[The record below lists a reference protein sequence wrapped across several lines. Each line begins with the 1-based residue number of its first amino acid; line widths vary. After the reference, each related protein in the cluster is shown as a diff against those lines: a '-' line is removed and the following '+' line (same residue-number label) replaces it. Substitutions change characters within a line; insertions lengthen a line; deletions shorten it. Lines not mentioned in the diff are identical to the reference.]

1 MKKYLDLVNSVLA
14 QGEFKKDRTGVGC
27 YSVHGEMLKFNLQEG
42 FPILTTKK
50 MGIKNI
56 AAELIW
62 FLSGSTNNHDLN
74 ALNCHIWDEWAAEDG
89 DLGPIYGKQWR
100 DFNGVDQIQDLIVGL
115 LTNPGSR
122 RHIVSAWNPAVLPI
136 EKFTQELSLKERLEL
151 CDLSELIKL
160 ANNDLEKISDED
172 MTKILDSLHVTR
184 YRAGTNVSHQLNVGL
199 GRASLPACHV
209 LFQVHTVLLDL
220 YSRIKWVKENT
231 HAPLKDVLLE
241 NLDKKEFTDDQIS
254 DLFNEHKVPVYGIKL
269 QMYQRSADVALGV
282 PYNIASYA
290 LLTHMLA
297 QVTNMIPL
305 ELIWVGGDVHIYDN
319 HFEGLREQVKRE
331 PLPLPKLKLNPAV
344 SSIFDFK
351 LDDIHL
357 AGYEF
362 HDKISFD
369 VAV

>member
-1 MKKYLDLVNSVLA
+1 MKKYLDLANRVLA
-14 QGEFKKDRTGVGC
+14 EGEFKKDRTGVGC

-74 ALNCHIWDEWAAEDG
+74 ALKCHIWDEWATEDG

-122 RHIVSAWNPAVLPI
+122 RHIVSAWNPTVLPI

-172 MTKILDSLHVTR
+172 MTKLLDSLHVTR
-184 YRAGTNVSHQLNVGL
+184 YRTGKTISHQLNIGL

-209 LFQVHTVLLDL
+209 LFQVHTVSLDL
-220 YSRIKWVKENT
+220 DTRIKWVKQNVKG
-231 HAPLKDVLLE
+231 PLKDQLLE
-241 NLDKKEFTDDQIS
+241 VVDNQENTDDYVAQIF
-254 DLFNEHKVPVYGIKL
+254 DDHKVPGYGMKL

-319 HFEGLREQVKRE
+319 HLEELREQVKRE
-331 PLPLPKLKLNPAV
+331 PLTLPKLKLNPAV

-357 AGYEF
+357 TGYEF